1 MLTLKSVEVQNF
13 RSIVGTPLRMEF
25 GKLTAIVGPN
35 NSGKS
40 NILRALNLF
49 FTGEVEGAPYTTDL
63 DYPKGGNLSKGDQT
77 KITVTI
83 SYEPKKE
90 VLITR
95 ALDELEAESTQLRLD
110 GELLSLRLSYSKHGV
125 ESWQFIGKL
134 GVKNINRT
142 LIEKVRDA
150 VRQSVAFKY
159 IPVGRD
165 SLESINRE
173 IGSELIRT
181 IFSGWSGA
189 TKSRRE
195 INAAIDVLMQKLQP
209 ELESTSNS
217 VTDSVREVFK
227 EIRHLKLRLPFSNL
241 EEMLPSLTAVIS
253 DTAETGVRSK
263 GAGIQTSS
271 LIFLLKF
278 LADNHPQRHNAR
290 VTFIWAIEEPESFL
304 HPSKQREMAGVMAR
318 FAQEVQT
325 VITTHCPHFVV
336 RGNASCATWV
346 VDKHSANPHSTY
358 VIGEDY
364 ELARQTLGVSL
375 LDSMT
380 LFPLN
385 VVVEGPSDEILLA
398 GALKKLA
405 AEFPVP
411 SYDVKFF
418 PAGNATSAT
427 YLFESL
433 RSYSDGATA
442 IRLIIDGDS
451 AGVKALSGLLGRG
464 KRDGTTWK
472 ANSDYFQLPVDI
484 ENLCSDRVKRALAK
498 ERPAQVELVED
509 TNNNITAFA
518 FRDTFKKSLAERAVE
533 LSATADLAAFKKVL
547 SRVFASISTTDGAAV

>member
-1 MLTLKSVEVQNF
+1 MLTLKFVEVQNF
-13 RSIVGTPLRMEF
+13 RSIVGAPLRIDF
-25 GKLTAIVGPN
+25 GHLTAIVGPN

-49 FTGEVEGAPYTTDL
+49 FTGKVEGAAYTTDL
-63 DYPKGGNLSKGDQT
+63 DYPKAGNLSKSDQT
-77 KITVTI
+77 KITVMV
-83 SYEPKKE
+83 SYNSKKE
-90 VLITR
+90 VLIAR
-95 ALDELEAESTQLRLD
+95 ALDELEAESTQRRLD

-134 GVKNINRT
+134 GVKNINRS

-165 SLESINRE
+165 SLESINQE

-189 TKSRRE
+189 TKSRRD
-195 INAAIDVLMQKLQP
+195 INAAIDTLLQKLQP
-209 ELESTSNS
+209 ELESTSTS
-217 VTDSVREVFK
+217 VTESVREVFK

-304 HPSKQREMAGVMAR
+304 HPSKQREMAGVMAK

-336 RGNASCATWV
+336 RDEKVSTTWV
-346 VDKHSANPHSTY
+346 IDKHSASPHSTH
-358 VIGEDY
+358 VVGKDY
-364 ELARQTLGVSL
+364 DLARQTLGVSL

-385 VVVEGPSDEILLA
+385 VVVEGPSDEILLS
-398 GALKKLA
+398 GALRKLA
-405 AEFPVP
+405 NHFQISP
-411 SYDVKFF
+411 YDVKFF
-418 PAGNATSAT
+418 PAGSAVSAT

-433 RSYSDGATA
+433 RAYSDDKTA
-442 IRLIIDGDS
+442 IRLVIDGDT
-451 AGVKALSGLLGRG
+451 AGLRALSGLLGRATA
-464 KRDGTTWK
+464 RGTIWR
-472 ANSDYFQLPVDI
+472 ANIDYFQLPVDV
-484 ENLCSDRVKRALAK
+484 ENLCSDRVKRVLAR
-498 ERPAQVELVED
+498 ERPAQVELVKD
-509 TNNNITAFA
+509 TDNNVTGFA
-518 FRDTFKKSLAERAVE
+518 FRETFKKSLAARAVE
-533 LSATADLAAFKKVL
+533 LSAISDLNNFKKILNRLLESSKNMGKVP
-547 SRVFASISTTDGAAV
+547 

>member
-1 MLTLKSVEVQNF
+1 MLTLMSVEVQNF

-25 GKLTAIVGPN
+25 GNLTAIVGPN

-49 FTGEVEGAPYTTDL
+49 FTGTVEGSPYTSDL
-63 DYPKGGNLSKGDQT
+63 DYPKGGSLSRGDQT
-77 KITVTI
+77 KITVTV

-90 VLITR
+90 VLIAR
-95 ALDELEAESTQLRLD
+95 ALDELEADSTQRRLD
-110 GELLSLRLSYSKHGV
+110 GDLLSLRLSYSKHGV

-173 IGSELIRT
+173 IGAELIRT

-189 TKSRRE
+189 TKSRRD
-195 INAAIDVLMQKLQP
+195 INAAIEVLLQKLQP
-209 ELESTSNS
+209 ELESTSTS
-217 VTDSVREVFK
+217 VTQSVREVFK

-325 VITTHCPHFVV
+325 VITTHCAHFVIRDV
-336 RGNASCATWV
+336 GAGATWV
-346 VDKHSANPHSTY
+346 VDKHPASPHSTY
-358 VIGEDY
+358 VVGNDY
-364 ELARQTLGVSL
+364 DLARQTLGVSL
-375 LDSMT
+375 LDSMA

-385 VVVEGPSDEILLA
+385 IVVEGPSDEILLT
-398 GALKKLA
+398 GALEQLA
-405 AEFPVP
+405 NELQIAP
-411 SYDVKFF
+411 YDVKFF

-433 RSYSDGATA
+433 RAYSDSATD
-442 IRLIIDGDS
+442 IRLIIDGDT
-451 AGVKALSGLLGRG
+451 AGHGALQGLLGRG
-464 KRDGTTWK
+464 KRDGINWK
-472 ANSDYFQLPVDI
+472 ANIDYFQLPLDT
-484 ENLCSDRVKRALAK
+484 ENLCSDRVKRLLGK
-498 ERPAQVELVED
+498 ERSAQVRLVED
-509 TNNNITAFA
+509 TNDNITAFA
-518 FRDTFKKSLAERAVE
+518 FNDTHKKALARRAIE
-533 LSATADLAAFKKVL
+533 LSTTADLAGFKKVL
-547 SRVFASISTTDGAAV
+547 GRVFASVAVPGKAAI

>member
-1 MLTLKSVEVQNF
+1 MTFGHLTS
-13 RSIVGTPLRMEF
+13 
-25 GKLTAIVGPN
+25 IVGPN

-49 FTGEVEGAPYTTDL
+49 FTGKVEGAPYTTDL
-63 DYPKGGNLSKGDQT
+63 DYPKGGGLSKGDQT
-77 KITVTI
+77 KITVTV
-83 SYEPKKE
+83 SYDPKKE
-90 VLITR
+90 ILISR
-95 ALDELEAESTQLRLD
+95 ALDELELASNQRRLD
-110 GELLSLRLSYSKHGV
+110 NELLTLRLSYSKHGV

-134 GVKNINRT
+134 GVKNINRI

-173 IGSELIRT
+173 IGTELIRT

-189 TKSRRE
+189 TKNRRE
-195 INAAIDVLMQKLQP
+195 INAAIDVLLQKLQP
-209 ELESTSNS
+209 ELESTSTS
-217 VTDSVREVFK
+217 VTQSVREVFK

-278 LADNHPQRHNAR
+278 LADNHPQRHNSR

-304 HPSKQREMAGVMAR
+304 HPSKQREMANVMAR

-336 RGNASCATWV
+336 RDKVTNTTWV
-346 VDKHSANPHSTY
+346 VDKHTDNPHSTY
-358 VIGEDY
+358 VAGDDY

-385 VVVEGPSDEILLA
+385 IVVEGPSDEILLA
-398 GALKKLA
+398 GALNKLA
-405 AEFPVP
+405 KNLDVI

-433 RSYSDGATA
+433 RAYNDGAAT
-442 IRLIIDGDS
+442 IRLIIDGDH
-451 AGVKALSGLLGRG
+451 AGKKALEGLLGRA
-464 KRDGTTWK
+464 RRSGTTWK
-472 ANSDYFQLPVDI
+472 ANTDYFLLPLDT
-484 ENLCSDRVKRALAK
+484 ENLCSEQVMRKLAD
-498 ERPAQVELVED
+498 EHSAQVDLVED
-509 TNNNITAFA
+509 TNGCITKFSFHETHKKALA
-518 FRDTFKKSLAERAVE
+518 ARAIELSKITDLADFKKIFDRII
-533 LSATADLAAFKKVL
+533 
-547 SRVFASISTTDGAAV
+547 RSTSKNNPEST

>member
-25 GKLTAIVGPN
+25 GNLTAIVGPN

-90 VLITR
+90 VLIAR

-195 INAAIDVLMQKLQP
+195 INAAIDVLMQRLQP

-336 RGNASCATWV
+336 RDNVSCATWV
-346 VDKHSANPHSTY
+346 VDKHSASPHSTY
-358 VIGEDY
+358 VIGKDY
-364 ELARQTLGVSL
+364 DLARQTLGVSL

-385 VVVEGPSDEILLA
+385 VVVEGPSDEILLS

-433 RSYSDGATA
+433 RAYSDGATA
-442 IRLIIDGDS
+442 IRLIVDGDS
-451 AGVKALSGLLGRG
+451 AGAKALNGLLGRG
-464 KRDGTTWK
+464 KRDGIAWK

-498 ERPAQVELVED
+498 ERPAQVKLVED
-509 TNNNITAFA
+509 TSDNITTFA
-518 FRDTFKKSLAERAVE
+518 FHETFKKSLAERAIE
-533 LSATADLAAFKKVL
+533 LSATTDLAGFKKVL
-547 SRVFASISTTDGAAV
+547 GRVFASISTTDDAAA

>member
-25 GKLTAIVGPN
+25 GSLTAIVGPN
-35 NSGKS
+35 NCGKS

-49 FTGEVEGAPYTTDL
+49 FTGVVEGDPYTSDL
-63 DYPKGGNLSKGDQT
+63 DYPKGGSLSKGDQT
-77 KITVTI
+77 KITVTV
-83 SYEPKKE
+83 SYEPSKE

-95 ALDELEAESTQLRLD
+95 ALDELEAESTQRRLD
-110 GELLSLRLSYSKHGV
+110 NELLSLRLSYSKHGV

-150 VRQSVAFKY
+150 VRQSVVFKY

-173 IGSELIRT
+173 IGAELIRT

-189 TKSRRE
+189 TKTRRE
-195 INAAIDVLMQKLQP
+195 INAAIEVLLQKLQP
-209 ELESTSNS
+209 ELESTSTS
-217 VTDSVREVFK
+217 VTQSVREVFK

-241 EEMLPSLTAVIS
+241 EEMLPSLTPVIS

-278 LADNHPQRHNAR
+278 LADNHPQRHNSR

-304 HPSKQREMAGVMAR
+304 HPSKQREMAGVMVR

-325 VITTHCPHFVV
+325 IITTHCAHFVA
-336 RGNASCATWV
+336 RDHGESATWV
-346 VDKHSANPHSTY
+346 VDKHAATPHSTY
-358 VIGEDY
+358 VVGRDY

-375 LDSMT
+375 LDSMA
-380 LFPLN
+380 LFPVN
-385 VVVEGPSDEILLA
+385 IVVEGPSDEILLS
-398 GALKKLA
+398 GAFNRLA
-405 AEFPVP
+405 SDFQVAP
-411 SYDVKFF
+411 YDVKFF

-433 RSYSDGATA
+433 RAYSDGATV
-442 IRLIIDGDS
+442 IRLVIDGDN
-451 AGVKALSGLLGRG
+451 AGVTALNGLLGRA

-472 ANSDYFQLPVDI
+472 ANQDYFQLPLDT
-484 ENLCSDRVKRALAK
+484 ENLCSDRVKRALAA
-498 ERPAQVELVED
+498 ERPAQVKFSED
-509 TNNNITAFA
+509 TDNNITTFG
-518 FRDTFKKSLAERAVE
+518 FQEGFKKAVAKRAIE
-533 LSATADLAAFKKVL
+533 LSTPADLTAFKKAL
-547 SRVFASISTTDGAAV
+547 ARLFASIPVSANVAV

>member
-1 MLTLKSVEVQNF
+1 
-13 RSIVGTPLRMEF
+13 MEF
-25 GKLTAIVGPN
+25 GSLTAIVGPN

-49 FTGEVEGAPYTTDL
+49 FTGAVEGAPYTTDL

-77 KITVTI
+77 KITVTV

-95 ALDELEAESTQLRLD
+95 ALDELEAESTQRRLD
-110 GELLSLRLSYSKHGV
+110 NELLSLRVSYSKHGV

-173 IGSELIRT
+173 IGTELIRT

-189 TKSRRE
+189 TKSRRD
-195 INAAIDVLMQKLQP
+195 INAAIEVLLQKLQP
-209 ELESTSNS
+209 ELESSSTS
-217 VTDSVREVFK
+217 VTESVREVFK

-304 HPSKQREMAGVMAR
+304 HPSKQREMASVMAR
-318 FAQEVQT
+318 FAKEVQT

-336 RGNASCATWV
+336 RDKGSSSTWV
-346 VDKHSANPHSTY
+346 VDKHSATPHSTY
-358 VIGEDY
+358 VVGNDY
-364 ELARQTLGVSL
+364 DLARQTLGVSL
-375 LDSMT
+375 LDSMS

-385 VVVEGPSDEILLA
+385 IVVEGPSDEILLS

-405 AEFPVP
+405 SDFQVLP
-411 SYDVKFF
+411 YDVKFF

-433 RSYSDGATA
+433 RAFSDSSTA
-442 IRLIIDGDS
+442 IRLVIDGDS
-451 AGVKALSGLLGRG
+451 AGTTALSGLLGRA

-472 ANSDYFQLPVDI
+472 ANADYFQVPVDT
-484 ENLCSDRVKRALAK
+484 ENLCSDRVKRILAK
-498 ERPAQVELVED
+498 ERPAQVKLVED
-509 TNNNITAFA
+509 TNDNITSFA
-518 FRDTFKKSLAERAVE
+518 FRETFKKALAQRAME
-533 LSATADLAAFKKVL
+533 LSTTTDLVGFKKVL
-547 SRVFASISTTDGAAV
+547 TRLFGSMSVTEYAAV

>member
-1 MLTLKSVEVQNF
+1 
-13 RSIVGTPLRMEF
+13 MEF
-25 GKLTAIVGPN
+25 GNLSAIVGPN

-49 FTGEVEGAPYTTDL
+49 FTGTVEGASYTTDL
-63 DYPKGGNLSKGDQT
+63 DYPKGGHLSKGDQT

-90 VLITR
+90 VLIAR
-95 ALDELEAESTQLRLD
+95 ALDELEAESTQRRLD
-110 GELLSLRLSYSKHGV
+110 NELLSLRLSYSKHGV

-173 IGSELIRT
+173 IGTELIRT

-195 INAAIDVLMQKLQP
+195 INAAIEVLLQKLQP
-209 ELESTSNS
+209 ELESTSTS
-217 VTDSVREVFK
+217 VTQSVREVFK
-227 EIRHLKLRLPFSNL
+227 EIRHLKLRLPFTNL
-241 EEMLPSLTAVIS
+241 EEMLPNLTAVIS

-318 FAQEVQT
+318 FAREVQT

-336 RGNASCATWV
+336 RNSGASATWV
-346 VDKHSANPHSTY
+346 VDKHSASPHSTY
-358 VIGEDY
+358 VVGNDY

-375 LDSMT
+375 LDSMA

-385 VVVEGPSDEILLA
+385 IVVEGPSDEILLS
-398 GALKKLA
+398 GALDKLA
-405 AEFPVP
+405 GDFRFP

-418 PAGNATSAT
+418 PAGNASSAT

-433 RSYSDGATA
+433 RGYSDNATA
-442 IRLIIDGDS
+442 IRLIIDGDT
-451 AGVKALSGLLGRG
+451 AGTGALNGLLGRA

-472 ANSDYFQLPVDI
+472 ANTDYFQLPVDT

-498 ERPAQVELVED
+498 ERPAQVKLVED
-509 TNNNITAFA
+509 TNDSITAFA
-518 FRDTFKKSLAERAVE
+518 FRENFKKGLAKRAIE
-533 LSATADLAAFKKVL
+533 LSTAADLGGFKKVL
-547 SRVFASISTTDGAAV
+547 SRIFASISVTEGGAV

>member
-25 GKLTAIVGPN
+25 GNLTAIVGPN

-77 KITVTI
+77 KITVTVC
-83 SYEPKKE
+83 YEPKKE
-90 VLITR
+90 VLIAR
-95 ALDELEAESTQLRLD
+95 ALEELEAESTQLRLD
-110 GELLSLRLSYSKHGV
+110 DELLSLRLSYSKHGV

-195 INAAIDVLMQKLQP
+195 INAAIDVLMQRLQP

-325 VITTHCPHFVV
+325 VITTHCPHFVIRDNV
-336 RGNASCATWV
+336 SCATWV
-346 VDKHSANPHSTY
+346 VDKHSVSPHSTY
-358 VIGEDY
+358 VVGKDY
-364 ELARQTLGVSL
+364 DLARQTLGVSL

-385 VVVEGPSDEILLA
+385 VVVEGPSDEILLS

-405 AEFPVP
+405 AEFPLP

-418 PAGNATSAT
+418 TAGNATSAT

-451 AGVKALSGLLGRG
+451 AGAKALNGLLGRG
-464 KRDGTTWK
+464 KRDGIAWR

-509 TNNNITAFA
+509 TSDNITAFA
-518 FRDTFKKSLAERAVE
+518 FRDTYKKSLAERAVE

-547 SRVFASISTTDGAAV
+547 SRVFASISPTDGAVV

>member
-13 RSIVGTPLRMEF
+13 RSIVGTPLRMDF
-25 GKLTAIVGPN
+25 GDLTAIVGPN

-63 DYPKGGNLSKGDQT
+63 DYPKGGSLSKGDQT
-77 KITVTI
+77 KITVTV
-83 SYEPKKE
+83 SYEARKE
-90 VLITR
+90 VLIAR
-95 ALDELEAESTQLRLD
+95 ALDELEAESTQRRLD
-110 GELLSLRLSYSKHGV
+110 DELLSLRLSYSKHGV

-134 GVKNINRT
+134 GVKNINRN

-173 IGSELIRT
+173 IGTELIRT

-195 INAAIDVLMQKLQP
+195 INAAIEVLLEKLQP
-209 ELESTSNS
+209 ELESTSTS
-217 VTDSVREVFK
+217 VTESVREVFK

-304 HPSKQREMAGVMAR
+304 HPSKQREMASVMAK

-325 VITTHCPHFVV
+325 VITTHCPHFVI
-336 RGNASCATWV
+336 RDGGTSSSWV
-346 VDKHSANPHSTY
+346 VDKHSASPHSTY
-358 VIGEDY
+358 VVGKDY

-385 VVVEGPSDEILLA
+385 IVVEGPSDEILLS
-398 GALKKLA
+398 GTLKKLA
-405 AEFPVP
+405 SDFQVP
-411 SYDVKFF
+411 PYDVRFF
-418 PAGNATSAT
+418 PAGSASSAT

-433 RSYSDGATA
+433 RAYSDGETT
-442 IRLIIDGDS
+442 IRLIIDGDN
-451 AGVKALSGLLGRG
+451 AGVKALSGLLGRA
-464 KRDGTTWK
+464 KRDGTSWK
-472 ANSDYFQLPVDI
+472 ANSDYFQLPVDT

-509 TNNNITAFA
+509 TNDNITAFA
-518 FRDTFKKSLAERAVE
+518 FRETFKRGLAERAVE
-533 LSATADLAAFKKVL
+533 LSATADLGGFKRILGRVL
-547 SRVFASISTTDGAAV
+547 SSIPSKYDEAV

>member
-25 GKLTAIVGPN
+25 GNLTAIVGPN

-90 VLITR
+90 VLISR

-110 GELLSLRLSYSKHGV
+110 SELLSLRLSYSKHGV

-134 GVKNINRT
+134 GVKNISRA

-195 INAAIDVLMQKLQP
+195 INAAIDVLIQRLQP
-209 ELESTSNS
+209 ELESSSTS
-217 VTDSVREVFK
+217 VTNSVREVFK

-241 EEMLPSLTAVIS
+241 EEMLPSLMPVIS

-290 VTFIWAIEEPESFL
+290 VTFIWAVEEPESFL

-325 VITTHCPHFVV
+325 VITTHCPHFVIRDNV
-336 RGNASCATWV
+336 SCATWV
-346 VDKHSANPHSTY
+346 VDKNSVSPHSTY
-358 VIGEDY
+358 VVGKDY
-364 ELARQTLGVSL
+364 DLARQTLGVSL

-385 VVVEGPSDEILLA
+385 VVVEGPSDEILLS

-405 AEFPVP
+405 AEFPLP

-433 RSYSDGATA
+433 RAYSDGETA
-442 IRLIIDGDS
+442 IRLIIDGDG
-451 AGVKALSGLLGRG
+451 AGAKALNGLLGRG
-464 KRDGTTWK
+464 KRDGITWK
-472 ANSDYFQLPVDI
+472 ANSDYFQLPLDI

-498 ERPAQVELVED
+498 ERPAQVDLVED
-509 TNNNITAFA
+509 TSDNITAFA
-518 FRDTFKKSLAERAVE
+518 FRETFKKSLAERAIE
-533 LSATADLAAFKKVL
+533 LSGTTDLAGFKRVL
-547 SRVFASISTTDGAAV
+547 GRVFASISTTHDAAL

>member
-25 GKLTAIVGPN
+25 GNLTAIVGPN

-77 KITVTI
+77 KITVTV
-83 SYEPKKE
+83 SYELKKE
-90 VLITR
+90 VLIAR
-95 ALDELEAESTQLRLD
+95 ALDELEAGSTQSRLD

-195 INAAIDVLMQKLQP
+195 INAAIEVLMQKLQP

-217 VTDSVREVFK
+217 VTHSVREVFK

-336 RGNASCATWV
+336 RDKVASATWV
-346 VDKHSANPHSTY
+346 VDKHSASPHSTY
-358 VIGEDY
+358 VVGKDY
-364 ELARQTLGVSL
+364 DLARQTLGVTL
-375 LDSMT
+375 LDSMA

-385 VVVEGPSDEILLA
+385 VVVEGPSDEILLS

-405 AEFPVP
+405 SEFQVP

-433 RSYSDGATA
+433 RTYSDAATT
-442 IRLIIDGDS
+442 IRLIIDGDA
-451 AGVKALSGLLGRG
+451 AGVKALNGLLGRA

-472 ANSDYFQLPVDI
+472 ANTDYFQLPVDI
-484 ENLCSDRVKRALAK
+484 ENLCSDRVKRALAR

-509 TNNNITAFA
+509 TNDNITAFS
-518 FRDTFKKSLAERAVE
+518 FRETFKKGLAERAVE
-533 LSATADLAAFKKVL
+533 LSAAADLAGFRKVL
-547 SRVFASISTTDGAAV
+547 TRVFASISTTEDSAV

>member
-25 GKLTAIVGPN
+25 GNLTAIVGPN

-90 VLITR
+90 VLIAR

-134 GVKNINRT
+134 GVKNISRA

-195 INAAIDVLMQKLQP
+195 INAAIDVLIQRLQP
-209 ELESTSNS
+209 ELESSSTS
-217 VTDSVREVFK
+217 VTNSVREVFK

-241 EEMLPSLTAVIS
+241 EEMLPSLMPVIS

-290 VTFIWAIEEPESFL
+290 VTFIWAVEEPESFL

-318 FAQEVQT
+318 VAQEVQT
-325 VITTHCPHFVV
+325 VITTHCPHFVIRDNV
-336 RGNASCATWV
+336 SCATWV
-346 VDKHSANPHSTY
+346 VDKNSVSPHSTY
-358 VIGEDY
+358 VVGKDY
-364 ELARQTLGVSL
+364 DLARQTLGVSL

-385 VVVEGPSDEILLA
+385 VVVEGPSDEILLS

-405 AEFPVP
+405 AEFPLP

-433 RSYSDGATA
+433 RAYSDGETA
-442 IRLIIDGDS
+442 IRLIIDGDG
-451 AGVKALSGLLGRG
+451 AGAKALNGLLGRG
-464 KRDGTTWK
+464 KRDGITWK
-472 ANSDYFQLPVDI
+472 ANSDYFQLPLDI

-498 ERPAQVELVED
+498 ERPAQVDLVED
-509 TNNNITAFA
+509 TSDNITAFA
-518 FRDTFKKSLAERAVE
+518 FRETFKKSLAERAIE
-533 LSATADLAAFKKVL
+533 LSGTTDLAGFKRVL
-547 SRVFASISTTDGAAV
+547 GRVFASISTTHDAAP